1 MNRDRRIPHRIK
13 ALAAGITVA
22 LVLGLPVATPAFAFE
37 LFGIHLWGEKK
48 QTEQAAED
56 IPDPIYYKV
65 ELTVDDSKLKERLE
79 SVSLLVTKR
88 GKPPSGT
95 IGLLTRA
102 KNDKK
107 RLVAAL
113 FSAARYGGTV
123 NILINGNPFEV
134 VPIDA
139 VLDRGVN
146 DVVIHIQTGP
156 AFTFASP
163 DAATT
168 TGQRINLTE
177 FGVVAGKPARS
188 EVVVAAEKK
197 LVSAWRDK
205 GYAFARIASREMIAD
220 HNDRELEVDLRL
232 DPGPLTVFG
241 EVSVSGAEDVDPE
254 FIIQQANIP
263 VGATFS
269 PKRLA
274 DGAKRLRGLG
284 VFDSVVISE
293 AEQPGPGNSVA
304 ISIEVSERKPRT
316 FGVGVTAATDDG
328 LGAETFW
335 VHRNLFGRAESLR
348 IEGAVSGVGR
358 SNLSTSFDY
367 LIAATFT
374 KPGVWGPT
382 TTFKSR
388 IEAQYQ
394 DTDAFEKQSIGGSV
408 GLSREF
414 NDHLSGE
421 IGLNV
426 EYADYQDTT
435 GPTTSLLI
443 STPIQAIQDT
453 RDNKLNPTSGYRL
466 LLAAEP
472 TYDAQN
478 GNSFLKM
485 QAAFSTYRAVNEE
498 RTLVLA
504 GKIAAGSIIG
514 TPLSQIP
521 ADRRFYAG
529 GGGSIRG
536 YGYQLASPR
545 IGDMLTGGLS
555 LVEASLEAR
564 YSLTETIGLAVFVDS
579 GGAFTS
585 STPGQGGTWYTG
597 VGAGV
602 RYLTPVGPFRLDVGI
617 PLNKIDGDPDF
628 GIYLGLGQAF

>member
-504 GKIAAGSIIG
+504 GKIAAGSIVG

>member
-274 DGAKRLRGLG
+274 DGARRLRGLG

-367 LIAATFT
+367 LIAATCT